1 MKTPETKSEAST
13 LIRHLDDLD
22 AKSLLTIVYMRV
34 STKEQRRRCNLKNR
48 LRALQRDLRQ
58 RGINWHGSFT
68 EVHSGSTLRG
78 RPGLHHAL
86 KAARQIQ
93 AENPGAHVAVVTD
106 ARNRFIRGR
115 HYNGRAST
123 DEPSPGQWARLR
135 RMAHGVTLATMLP
148 PNATFSKVR
157 EHEVHIAT
165 RAGKR
170 VGRPPKP
177 PVVHKKGRREELLTE
192 IRGIHD
198 LGETS
203 LRQLARRYDVP
214 KSTICRWL
222 KP

>member
-1 MKTPETKSEAST
+1 MKPSEASS

-48 LRALQRDLRQ
+48 YRTLVRDLRQ
-58 RGINWHGSFT
+58 RGVQRCGYFT
-68 EVHSGSTLRG
+68 EVRSGSSLRK
-78 RPGLHHAL
+78 RPAL
-86 KAARQIQ
+86 RQALEAARQLQ
-93 AENPGAHVAVVTD
+93 AQNPDAVVAIVSDT
-106 ARNRFIRGR
+106 RNRFVRGAL
-115 HYNGRAST
+115 YNGRAST